1 MVYFT
6 EEQIMPSNEE
16 NIRIWLKQARN
27 LAILLVKRVELYHE
41 LCPKSGI
48 DAEDRAALE
57 KRLININDEIRQH
70 CDAMRRAEE
79 ETKVGV
85 KNILGEKTNVNPLF
99 CAASMLV
106 LSRISSAVENEN
118 RDIGL
123 ICQTCDPC
131 EPGSLDIRDAFRS
144 NGCLREHVRITVG
157 DYNIDEWR
165 VQLHEISLNAVL
177 NRPSTQEETL
187 LKVLP
192 KELMQSRRI

>member
-1 MVYFT
+1 MVT
-6 EEQIMPSNEE
+6 NEE
-16 NIRIWLKQARN
+16 NVRIWLRQAKA
-27 LAILLVKRVELYHE
+27 LSILLVKRVELYHE

-48 DAEDRAALE
+48 NDDDRAALE

-79 ETKVGV
+79 ETEVGV
-85 KNILGEKTNVNPLF
+85 KNILGEKVKVNPLF

-123 ICQTCDPC
+123 LCQTCDPC
-131 EPGSLDIRDAFRS
+131 EPGSLEVRDAFRS
-144 NGCLREHVRITVG
+144 SGCLREHVRINVG

-165 VQLHEISLNAVL
+165 VQLHEVSLNACL

-192 KELMQSRRI
+192 KELMQSRRF